1 MYSVKPRGATLRFPG
16 SRLFYSWAI
25 FAFLSASSLCLS
37 GCGTRSLFR
46 VRPNKAESFA
56 FDHDELASS
65 FAVDQVLAPVPPI
78 TSTLKAGQWV
88 ALSVREPNG
97 TPIELR
103 RYKVISADRST
114 IALEIEILP
123 VTQKLPDLYY
133 YELQNFPLTYRVDS
147 TRDELDS
154 ILARVRFRSRK
165 TKKEE
170 FDVQETPFK
179 ELKDAPRFLHEVLWI
194 GFREGELRTGPCS
207 VGRIRSKRCSF
218 FVSRVELPG
227 ESSTWEVVGH
237 PSVPITQFLLKKSAS
252 EVQRVIQFG
261 DSGAESILLQERSVP
276 EYLR

>member
-1 MYSVKPRGATLRFPG
+1 MYSVNPRGATPCFPE
-16 SRLFYSWAI
+16 SRLFCGWAI
-25 FAFLSASSLCLS
+25 LAFLIVNSLFLS

-56 FDHDELASS
+56 FERAELASA
-65 FAVDQVLAPVPPI
+65 FATDQVLPPVPPI
-78 TSTLKAGQWV
+78 TPTLKSGQWV
-88 ALSVREPNG
+88 ALSVREPDG

-123 VTQKLPDLYY
+123 VTHKLPDLYY

-147 TRDELDS
+147 TRDELDT

-170 FDVQETPFK
+170 FDTEETPFK
-179 ELKDAPRFLHEVLWI
+179 ELKDAPRFLHEILWI
-194 GFREGELRTGPCS
+194 GFREGELQTGPCS

-227 ESSTWEVVGH
+227 ESTTWEVVSH
-237 PSVPITQFLLKKSAS
+237 PAVPITQFLLKKSSS
-252 EVQRVIQFG
+252 EIQRVIQFG
-261 DSGAESILLQERSVP
+261 NSGAESNLLRERTVP
-276 EYLR
+276 EYLK